1 MSDSSPSVP
10 CAAWVTRPC
19 KRPMPQPRCGCWKPC
34 PNISLLFT
42 DIVMPGEM
50 DGVRLAA
57 EAQRRYPG
65 LRVLLTSGYTEHAL
79 IGNGQPTDGVEVLT
93 KPYRKRRTGQETA
106 PAAGP
111 ARETLRERFVNV
123 PLHGGA

>member
-1 MSDSSPSVP
+1 MQ
-10 CAAWVTRPC
+10 AADAATALRVLET
-19 KRPMPQPRCGCWKPC
+19 MPQ
-34 PNISLLFT
+34 ISLLFT

-79 IGNGQPTDGVEVLT
+79 IGNGQPADGVEVLT
-93 KPYRKRRTGQETA
+93 KPYRKNELGKKLRLLLGQ
-106 PAAGP
+106 
-111 ARETLRERFVNV
+111 REK
-123 PLHGGA
+123 P